1 MSSEVLASDGA
12 KSSRAGKSMV
22 EDKGLLLRYRRV
34 FLISILMNYM
44 EDW

>member
-1 MSSEVLASDGA
+1 
-12 KSSRAGKSMV
+12 MV